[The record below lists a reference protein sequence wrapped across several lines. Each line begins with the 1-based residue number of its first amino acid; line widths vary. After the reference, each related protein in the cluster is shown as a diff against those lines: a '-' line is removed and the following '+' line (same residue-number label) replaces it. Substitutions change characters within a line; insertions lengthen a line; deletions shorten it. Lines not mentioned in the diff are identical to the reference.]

1 MSLDDPHGR
10 LQQRSKTSGLDGGR
24 GAFEQE
30 DVVVVHPRRR
40 QRHVVAVLVLSLVR
54 NLKDFEYERRRIR
67 TITYPSGNGPT
78 LK

>member
-1 MSLDDPHGR
+1 
-10 LQQRSKTSGLDGGR
+10 
-24 GAFEQE
+24 
-30 DVVVVHPRRR
+30 
-40 QRHVVAVLVLSLVR
+40 VR